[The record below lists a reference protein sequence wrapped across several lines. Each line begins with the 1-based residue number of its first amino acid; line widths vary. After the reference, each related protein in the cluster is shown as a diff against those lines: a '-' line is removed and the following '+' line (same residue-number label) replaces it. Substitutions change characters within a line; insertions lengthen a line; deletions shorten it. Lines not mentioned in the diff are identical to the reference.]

1 MTTFYN
7 VIITKYTN
15 GLPET
20 KIIGPYDQSVMQL
33 YERKLLIV
41 SNHPSRFG
49 AICIM
54 VVEIKMFLI
63 YHMTSR
69 DHVF

>member
-20 KIIGPYDQSVMQL
+20 KIIGPHDQSVMQL

-49 AICIM
+49 AFRS
-54 VVEIKMFLI
+54 IKMFLI